1 MHEYVYADK
10 ILQSVLE
17 ETKEVKPLTVVVEVG
32 EMLGLTKASLTTAY
46 AVLAKGTRA
55 EGSRLVVRLAKGS
68 VRCSSCGFKGRLPIR
83 RHEHRIDPAFA
94 CPKCGSSLQVESGL
108 EVKLVRIS

>member
-1 MHEYVYADK
+1 MHEYVYADR

-17 ETKEVKPLTVVVEVG
+17 ESGDRKPAKVEVEVG

-46 AVLAKGTRA
+46 GVLAKGTRA
-55 EGSRLVVRLAKGS
+55 EGSKLVVKLSRGS
-68 VRCSSCGFKGRLPIR
+68 VRCPRCGFRGRLPIE

-108 EVKLVRIS
+108 EVRLIKIS